1 MGPNNPP
8 LAGQP
13 TRIRNVMQDKALI
26 IPIPKWWATHL
37 HIFPKGGAYRTLAT
51 SKCIGPNN
59 IPKAG
64 QPNRIR
70 KYMLDKAL
78 IIPKGRPPNCNI

>member
-1 MGPNNPP
+1 MGLNYPT

-13 TRIRNVMQDKALI
+13 TRIRNVMQDKALK

-37 HIFPKGGAYRTLAT
+37 HIFPKGGAHRTLAT
-51 SKCIGPNN
+51 SNCIGPNN
-59 IPKAG
+59 YPKAG

-70 KYMLDKAL
+70 KDMFDKAL

>member
-1 MGPNNPP
+1 M
-8 LAGQP
+8 
-13 TRIRNVMQDKALI
+13 
-26 IPIPKWWATHL
+26 

-70 KYMLDKAL
+70 KDMLDKAL